1 MSEEQVTHNP
11 EETVNAALEPKA
23 SSSAASPA
31 LGFSFLA
38 LALIVFVSLFGYSI
52 HERNVAHQFAQD
64 NDQNSVALKD
74 TRAQLASLSAKLDSM
89 TAERQ
94 APAPAVT
101 PVRQA
106 ASASTATHRSKPDP
120 RWKKFQNELDAQGK
134 QIDSTRQDLASTR
147 QDLVSTRTDL
157 QGSIAKT
164 HDDLVVLQRK
174 GERNYYEFDLDKSKH
189 FTHAGPV
196 EISLRKANT
205 KHDYADLEL
214 MVDDREMSKKHL
226 NIYEPAMFYPGEAQQ
241 PMEVVINSIGKN
253 HIHGYISAP
262 KYRASELAAMSSG
275 NTAPATSV
283 AETTSNTT
291 NPQLRPR

>member
-1 MSEEQVTHNP
+1 MSEEQVNHNP
-11 EETVNAALEPKA
+11 EENAVTATEHKALSA
-23 SSSAASPA
+23 SASPA

-38 LALIVFVSLFGYSI
+38 LALIAFVSLFGYSI
-52 HERNVAHQFAQD
+52 HERNVAHQFARD
-64 NDQNSVALKD
+64 NDQNSAALKD
-74 TRAQLASLSAKLDSM
+74 TQAQLTALSAKLDAV

-94 APAPAVT
+94 APVVA

-106 ASASTATHRSKPDP
+106 APAKAVAHRSKPDP

-134 QIDSTRQDLASTR
+134 QIDATRQDLS
-147 QDLVSTRTDL
+147 STRTEL

-164 HDDLVVLQRK
+164 HDELVVLQRK

-226 NIYEPAMFYPGEAQQ
+226 NVYEPAMFYPGDAQQ
-241 PMEVVINSIGKN
+241 PMELVINSISKN

-262 KYRASELAAMSSG
+262 KYRASELAAMSAG
-275 NTAPATSV
+275 NGAPAAANSTDTS
-283 AETTSNTT
+283 AASE
-291 NPQLRPR
+291 NPQLRRR